1 MNSTTGKSSIKE
13 KIIITIMI
21 ISVFAGI
28 YIALNSWLKMKDH
41 DYLETRTE
49 NRIIKA
55 EKLVT
60 DVDYRYF
67 VNNKIL
73 PLLRHICETPELDI
87 VATRNQLFEK
97 YGLDIS
103 IYKFDKD
110 NKLIETAPEKAGN
123 QWLMKN
129 LFPALNETD
138 IPTIEKERK
147 ELDKKIEFTFGY
159 GKNLIS
165 LKNNPETIINTVI
178 SGKESFAA
186 WSKRANNGVIVV
198 SNGMPN
204 AEKVFAVTIDKMPK
218 LQNLEYIGILKDEP
232 ATEEELFAV
241 AANKYFTKDSLEYGF
256 YADYDWYF
264 VKNRQ
269 NNRYY
274 MAYKHTESVYHRF
287 FLYLKVLF
295 IILVPLTLMVV
306 FQMPKESIMSLRKL
320 VILIFLAS
328 SILPLMIMGT
338 ASLESIDALA
348 NIHRNELRSAMEEAI
363 DNIIQKFVNYKNN
376 CTNRLNEL
384 TNPPNG
390 RVDTIEDIKAIIEQ
404 VTTSFPNSRITAR
417 DAGSIP
423 VYSNMPSNSA
433 GQETLF
439 RDIVH
444 RYIEK
449 YMPSRL
455 DEFDYKGNPF
465 TTMLLH
471 KDDMGFNAIC
481 NYPNQMQF
489 VKNAEAPMFWFIR
502 LYPKTVGKIAA
513 IDIMPDLTLL
523 MKDYIKTID
532 QRSLVTNHQQINLTA
547 YNPRKFRWSLAPQA
561 SIGQL
566 FEQAKAA
573 YVLNKAIFRRI
584 NQNGKQIYSICIPNS
599 DYDEVCYLG
608 SLATDNFQEEIRRQ
622 KQYISLGAAVALIML
637 LCIISWLMKQL
648 ISPLSDL
655 EIGIKALAE
664 RKFETKL
671 PVPAGKDELV
681 TLFKE
686 FNFMMGENYDMQMAK
701 NVQEGLITT
710 KFPQFDNYYVA
721 GMTTP
726 AGNLGGDCLTSFLMP
741 DGKLLFLVGDLTGHS
756 IGSALMMAFVRA
768 VTFNWAQTP
777 ESNPASLAEAIDKLL
792 RDNHTD
798 RMFMGIVCGI
808 LDPKNGKLNF
818 ITRGHIFPL
827 FLRNDGTAEWLGKPA
842 LPLGI
847 GKKHETKIQET
858 RLLPGERLLCIS
870 DGLVEVHKGQGL
882 TTGYK
887 LIEDWATSSIN
898 GDNEGWLTRIDSS
911 FREWCKNHEAEQTD
925 DLTLFTI
932 ISLQERES
940 SYVRL

>member
-1 MNSTTGKSSIKE
+1 MNPIPNKSSIKE
-13 KIIITIMI
+13 KLIITIMI

-41 DYLETRTE
+41 EYLEARTE
-49 NRIIKA
+49 ARIVKT

-60 DVDYRYF
+60 DVDFRYF

-73 PLLRHICETPELDI
+73 PLLRHICENPELDI
-87 VATRNQLFEK
+87 IATRDNLFQK

-110 NKLIETAPEKAGN
+110 NKLIETAPQKAGN

-138 IPTIEKERK
+138 IPTIEKNRK
-147 ELDKKIEFTFGY
+147 DLDKKIEFTFGY

-186 WSKRANNGVIVV
+186 WGKRENNGVIIV
-198 SNGMPN
+198 SNGLP
-204 AEKVFAVTIDKMPK
+204 APEKVLAATIAK
-218 LQNLEYIGILKDEP
+218 LPNLPNLEYVGILKEEP
-232 ATEEELFAV
+232 ATEEEMMAA
-241 AANKYFTKDSLEYGF
+241 AANKYFSKDSMEHGL
-256 YADYDWYF
+256 YADNDWYF
-264 VKNRQ
+264 VKNKY

-274 MAYKHTESVYHRF
+274 MSYKHTNSIYHRF

-295 IILVPLTLMVV
+295 MVLVPLTLIVV

-328 SILPLMIMGT
+328 SLLPLTVMGT
-338 ASLESIDALA
+338 ASLESIDALE
-348 NIHRNELRSAMEEAI
+348 NIHRNELRSSMEEAI
-363 DNIIQKFVNYKNN
+363 DNIIQKFVNYKTN
-376 CTNRLNEL
+376 CTNKLKEL
-384 TNPPNG
+384 STPPNG
-390 RVDTIEDIKAIIEQ
+390 RLDTIEDIKTVVKQ
-404 VTTSFPNSRITAR
+404 VTDYFPNAKVTAR
-417 DAGSIP
+417 DAGSVPI
-423 VYSNMPSNSA
+423 YSNKPSNSA

-465 TTMLLH
+465 TTTLLH

-489 VKNAEAPMFWFIR
+489 VKNGEEPMFWFIG
-502 LYPKTVGKIAA
+502 LYPKTVGRVATL
-513 IDIMPDLTLL
+513 DIMPNLTLL

-532 QRSLVTNHQQINLTA
+532 QRSLVTNHQQINLSA
-547 YNPRKFRWSLAPQA
+547 FNPRKFRWSIAPQA
-561 SIGQL
+561 SISQL

-599 DYDEVCYLG
+599 DYDDVCYLG
-608 SLATDNFQEEIRRQ
+608 SLATDNFQDEIRRQ
-622 KQYISLGAAVALIML
+622 KQYISLGAIVALVLL

-648 ISPLSDL
+648 ITPLSSL
-655 EIGIKALAE
+655 EVGIKALSE
-664 RKFETKL
+664 HKYETRL
-671 PVPAGKDELV
+671 PVPSGKDELV

-686 FNFMMGENYDMQMAK
+686 FNFMMGENYDMQIAK

-710 KFPQFDNYYVA
+710 NFPKLDNYYVT
-721 GMTTP
+721 GITTP

-741 DGKLLFLVGDLTGHS
+741 DGKLLFLIGDLTGHS

-768 VTFNWAQTP
+768 VTFNWSQNP
-777 ESNPASLAEAIDKLL
+777 ESSPASLAEEIDKLL
-792 RDNHTD
+792 RDNHTEH
-798 RMFMGIVCGI
+798 MFMGIVCGI
-808 LDPKNGKLNF
+808 LDPLNGRLKF
-818 ITRGHIFPL
+818 VTRGHIYPL
-827 FLRNDGTAEWLGKPA
+827 FLRNDGTTEWLGKPG

-847 GKKHETKIQET
+847 GKKRETQIQET

-870 DGLVEVHKGQGL
+870 DGLVEVHKHQGI
-882 TTGYK
+882 TTSYK
-887 LIEDWATSSIN
+887 QIEAWATDCMK
-898 GDNEGWLTRIDSS
+898 GDNEGWLTRIDNC
-911 FREWCKNHEAEQTD
+911 FHEWCKEHEAAQTD
-925 DLTLFTI
+925 DITLFTV